1 MNERYKPSSRMNIT
15 SLVDVTFML
24 LIIFMIAS
32 PLIQGKIDL
41 SLPKSK
47 AAKHYEGERLKI
59 SLSTD
64 KVVYIDEDPYSL
76 EEFPKKL
83 AKIKENREIKA
94 VSFAA
99 DEEVTYG
106 LVMKVIGEIK
116 KVGISNL
123 GLIAIPATEEK

>member
-1 MNERYKPSSRMNIT
+1 MNIT

-41 SLPKSK
+41 ALPKSS
-47 AAKHYEGERLKI
+47 AAKHYEGERLTI
-59 SLSTD
+59 ALSKN
-64 KVVYIDEDPYSL
+64 KVVYIDKEPYTL
-76 EEFPKKL
+76 EEFPEKL
-83 AKIKENREIKA
+83 AEIQETQKVDA

-99 DEEVTYG
+99 DKDVEYG

-116 KVGISNL
+116 EVGISNL
-123 GLIAIPATEEK
+123 GLIAIPESEKR